1 MGEAAGEA
9 EAQRLCNAGRT
20 TRVPWR
26 TTFNTGPRRISR
38 RLSVGQRVVGFQRNF
53 QSSGAGRG

>member
-1 MGEAAGEA
+1 MGEAAGED

-38 RLSVGQRVVGFQRNF
+38 LSVGQRVVAFQSNF
-53 QSSGAGRG
+53 QSSGAVRG